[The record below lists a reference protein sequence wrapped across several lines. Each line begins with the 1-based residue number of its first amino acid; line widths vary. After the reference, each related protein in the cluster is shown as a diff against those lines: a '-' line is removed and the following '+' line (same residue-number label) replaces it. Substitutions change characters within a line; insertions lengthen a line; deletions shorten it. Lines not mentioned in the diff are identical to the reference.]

1 MMYISWRIEHD
12 LNDFH
17 STACGIHLSR
27 LATTQKTIHYGY
39 FWPSLFKYCIHTIN
53 KRCEKCQIF
62 SCKRR
67 VLCMPLHLVITTS
80 PFSKWGIKF
89 MECFLASSQGK
100 KYIVVVINYFTKWEE
115 LMPTFNYID
124 TSTTH
129 FFFNNVISQ
138 FGVHKQLVS
147 DNRTHFGNE
156 TIEEL

>member
-1 MMYISWRIEHD
+1 
-12 LNDFH
+12 
-17 STACGIHLSR
+17 
-27 LATTQKTIHYGY
+27 
-39 FWPSLFKYCIHTIN
+39 
-53 KRCEKCQIF
+53 
-62 SCKRR
+62 
-67 VLCMPLHLVITTS
+67 
-80 PFSKWGIKF
+80 

-115 LMPTFNYID
+115 LIPTFNYID